1 MDFGQLDEER
11 QRVVLRRLRL
21 RPSDGAELKP
31 SQLMTTAPDP
41 AVLERN
47 RMILERDF
55 HVGLYAERLLGVYR
69 SALHDTTTDAPTV
82 SERQLLELFL
92 APERAQVLRAV

>member
-1 MDFGQLDEER
+1 
-11 QRVVLRRLRL
+11 
-21 RPSDGAELKP
+21 
-31 SQLMTTAPDP
+31 
-41 AVLERN
+41 
-47 RMILERDF
+47 MILERDF
-55 HVGLYAERLLGVYR
+55 HVGRYAERLLGVYR